1 MFIVL
6 FMVFN
11 QLKKL
16 KMAPLVLDRTQLYWE
31 KKSKNITHKCPSVKN
46 EYNSW
51 IPDHYALSF
60 YTHNLF

>member
-31 KKSKNITHKCPSVKN
+31 KKIEKYHTQVSIR
-46 EYNSW
+46 
-51 IPDHYALSF
+51 
-60 YTHNLF
+60 